1 MTGVCSHRL
10 DVGALERTLQEIVN
24 RHEVLRTRFESVN
37 GTPKQIVEAVMPVG
51 LEIVDLK
58 DLSKQEREVR
68 MQQKLREEASLAFD
82 LKRGPL
88 MRVRLLRLDDQ
99 EHVLLVTMHHIVSDG
114 WSMGVLVREV
124 GALYTAFVQGV
135 TSPLAPLTVQ
145 YADFAMWQQE
155 WLRGEALEEQL
166 NYWKQRLKDM
176 LVLQLPADR
185 VRPGILSHAGATV
198 STYLSEELSKR
209 LRELS
214 RQERVTLFMV
224 LLAGFDVLLGR
235 YSGQQDIIVGSPI
248 ANRNRAEIEPLIGFF
263 VNTLALRT
271 DVSGNPSFRE
281 LLGRVREVCLGAYG
295 HQDLPFE
302 KLVEELH
309 PERDLSRNPLFQI
322 TLALQNAPREELV
335 LPGLRLQRL
344 TGEGNIARFDQE
356 WHVWE
361 VGEQLNVMV
370 LYSTD
375 LFDRETVERML
386 RHYEQLLKGIVSNP
400 EQRIQELPLLT
411 EQERHQLI
419 VEWNQTQLEY
429 PRDKTITRN
438 ENAASSARFSN
449 SFTET
454 GSWTTL
460 PISW

>member
-1 MTGVCSHRL
+1 M
-10 DVGALERTLQEIVN
+10 
-24 RHEVLRTRFESVN
+24 
-37 GTPKQIVEAVMPVG
+37 
-51 LEIVDLK
+51 
-58 DLSKQEREVR
+58 
-68 MQQKLREEASLAFD
+68 
-82 LKRGPL
+82 
-88 MRVRLLRLDDQ
+88 
-99 EHVLLVTMHHIVSDG
+99 
-114 WSMGVLVREV
+114 
-124 GALYTAFVQGV
+124 
-135 TSPLAPLTVQ
+135 
-145 YADFAMWQQE
+145 
-155 WLRGEALEEQL
+155 
-166 NYWKQRLKDM
+166 
-176 LVLQLPADR
+176 
-185 VRPGILSHAGATV
+185 
-198 STYLSEELSKR
+198 
-209 LRELS
+209 
-214 RQERVTLFMV
+214 FMV

-235 YSGQQDIIVGSPI
+235 YSGQQDIVVGSPI

-429 PRDKTITRN
+429 PRDKTITQLF
-438 ENAASSARFSN
+438 E
-449 SFTET
+449 E
-454 GSWTTL
+454 
-460 PISW
+460 